1 MYRRKLNQVC
11 IFEDPAMFGGIE
23 LNPENEWIKLSKLIP
38 WWVFEKKY
46 AEQFAP
52 KMGQP
57 ACSVRMAI
65 GSLIIKEKYRLS
77 DEATVEQIAMNP
89 YFQFFIGLTEYHQT
103 APFNATMMTRFRQRL
118 TTKMLE
124 DVNDVIIGRKTVEDL
139 LAEDAKEDDDHND
152 DEPPTQSTE
161 APNEGTLILD
171 ATCAPQTIRFP
182 TDPSLLNEARLN
194 TEDIIDTFHNA
205 GLTDGKKPRTY
216 REMAKNQY
224 NSFSKTRKKS
234 KKQINRVKK
243 QQLQYLRRNLGYIDE
258 IIKRHP
264 QEWEEALTKW
274 QRERLTVVRTLYSQ
288 QLEMYESHT
297 NRVDDRIVSLS
308 QWWVRPI
315 VRGKQSAPVEFG
327 AKVEMSDVGGFLRI
341 ETLKWDAFNESTTLQ
356 DSVEAYRKSYGHYPQ
371 RVLADTIFRTRC
383 NIRYCKE
390 HGIHLNGPKLG
401 KPSQDPQVRKEELR
415 LEWEESGERG
425 DIERCFGVCK
435 RCYSLGRVTA
445 KLKHTSEIMIHLSV
459 LTLNLRKRL
468 RLLFC
473 LFYDFFTLFGRLR
486 MA

>member
-1 MYRRKLNQVC
+1 
-11 IFEDPAMFGGIE
+11 
-23 LNPENEWIKLSKLIP
+23 
-38 WWVFEKKY
+38 
-46 AEQFAP
+46 
-52 KMGQP
+52 
-57 ACSVRMAI
+57 
-65 GSLIIKEKYRLS
+65 
-77 DEATVEQIAMNP
+77 
-89 YFQFFIGLTEYHQT
+89 
-103 APFNATMMTRFRQRL
+103 
-118 TTKMLE
+118 
-124 DVNDVIIGRKTVEDL
+124 
-139 LAEDAKEDDDHND
+139 
-152 DEPPTQSTE
+152 
-161 APNEGTLILD
+161 
-171 ATCAPQTIRFP
+171 
-182 TDPSLLNEARLN
+182 
-194 TEDIIDTFHNA
+194 
-205 GLTDGKKPRTY
+205 
-216 REMAKNQY
+216 MAKNQY

-234 KKQINRVKK
+234 KKQINQVKK

-264 QEWEEALTKW
+264 KEWEDALTKW

-327 AKVEMSDVGGFLRI
+327 AKVEMSDIGGFLRI

-371 RVLADTIFRTRC
+371 RVLADTIFRTRG

-401 KPSQDPQVRKEELR
+401 KPSQDPQVHKEELR
-415 LEWEESGERG
+415 LEWEESGEHS

-459 LTLNLRKRL
+459 LALNLRKRL
-468 RLLFC
+468 RLLLC
-473 LFYDFFTLFGRLR
+473 LF
-486 MA
+486 